1 MSDPQPPNVGVPQGG
16 ILGAVLFN
24 CMMSLLPTVLKGID
38 ISSHLNAGHTK
49 FWASFDDDPDAINN
63 EASARRKICKA
74 FSLISSF
81 MKENQLKPNANK
93 TMFIPFSRRHDAART
108 LLSD

>member
-1 MSDPQPPNVGVPQGG
+1 MSDPQPLNVGVPQRNNLGAVLFNPQGG
-16 ILGAVLFN
+16 ILGAVL
-24 CMMSLLPTVLKGID
+24 KGIG
-38 ISSHLNAGHTK
+38 ISSHLNADDTK
-49 FWASFDDDPDAINN
+49 FWVSFDDDPDAINN
-63 EASARRKICKA
+63 EATARRKICKA